1 MISWWG
7 TFVCQRLA
15 SEMVIPT
22 PPPIPA
28 PRPAPN
34 ATRSG
39 PWPSPHTCLQHTD
52 DPNRAPP
59 AVPIIAAN
67 ATGCRPA
74 QLRLGGCCASGVVS
88 HALALAGLTPS
99 RPNNSIDD
107 GIERRIPVLA
117 TSPARTFEGCA
128 ITVDGIHNANTSNP
142 VSVLRIALPQCM
154 RDAGA
159 CGQGAFAAHH
169 HRRTSYRAIA
179 ASLSCAIGRAQ
190 ASSIETTEV
199 DSMTR
204 V

>member
-99 RPNNSIDD
+99 RPDNSIDD

-117 TSPARTFEGCA
+117 TSPAGTFEGCA
-128 ITVDGIHNANTSNP
+128 ITVDGIHNVNTSNP
-142 VSVLRIALPQCM
+142 VSVLSIALPQCM
-154 RDAGA
+154 GDADADAPARARSQRTITAEPATGRLLRA
-159 CGQGAFAAHH
+159 SPARSDAP
-169 HRRTSYRAIA
+169 RRVRSRQQ
-179 ASLSCAIGRAQ
+179 R
-190 ASSIETTEV
+190 SI
-199 DSMTR
+199 R
-204 V
+204 